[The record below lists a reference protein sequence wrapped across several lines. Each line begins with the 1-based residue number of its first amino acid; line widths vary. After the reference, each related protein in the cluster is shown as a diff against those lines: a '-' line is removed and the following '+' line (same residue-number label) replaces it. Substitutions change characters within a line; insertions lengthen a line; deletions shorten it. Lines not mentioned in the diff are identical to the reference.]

1 MATTL
6 PFFCPLKFPLW
17 EKGVLSI
24 LFMSRFSRMCKRT
37 CEGIEVLSKYIEI
50 LSQTQG
56 LRRIPSPV
64 MQNYV
69 HEAIFCNINIF
80 ILNTSA
86 LSDGQKV
93 KLLFEMILICLH
105 LKFYQLGGLRE
116 SSQVMACP
124 DLNSCMFT
132 SLSFTLLKACAS
144 SCSLIENKF
153 LVLCKPMPLISLFV
167 SKDRQ
172 AG

>member
-1 MATTL
+1 MWPQHCRSSVHSSSLCGKRACYPSFSCRVSHGCTREPARAL
-6 PFFCPLKFPLW
+6 RFCPN
-17 EKGVLSI
+17 
-24 LFMSRFSRMCKRT
+24 T
-37 CEGIEVLSKYIEI
+37 
-50 LSQTQG
+50 

-80 ILNTSA
+80 ILNASA

-105 LKFYQLGGLRE
+105 LKFYQLGVLRE